1 MARNTRDN
9 RLTLR
14 FGAGDQVLLQ
24 WLNQSPI
31 PKSKLVRW
39 GLYLLREQNG
49 YPMPEDVAEHM
60 GMLTPRVPA
69 MGATD
74 RSVHEATR
82 SLSTTEST
90 SVKSAVLEPENAVAL
105 RTDTVQQLEMPQD
118 ERTGW
123 AVDASEADNFST
135 LLENMEDIELEVAA
149 DAPLPH
155 EPQDTQRIYARL
167 QHLFGS
173 TE

>member
-1 MARNTRDN
+1 MARNPRDN

-14 FGAGDQVLLQ
+14 FGAGDQMLLQ

-39 GLYLLREQNG
+39 GLYLLREQHG
-49 YPMPEDVAEHM
+49 YPMPEDVAEYM
-60 GMLTPRVPA
+60 GRLTSGVPA
-69 MGATD
+69 MGATE

-82 SLSTTEST
+82 SLSPTEA
-90 SVKSAVLEPENAVAL
+90 KSAGNTVLELENADPL
-105 RTDTVQQLEMPQD
+105 RTDTVQQLERSQD
-118 ERTGW
+118 ESTRW
-123 AVDASEADNFST
+123 AVDTSESDNLSA
-135 LLENMEDIELEVAA
+135 LLENMEDIELEVVE

-167 QHLFGS
+167 HHLFGS